1 MRRRTGRR
9 IYEGHDVMIRD
20 TESPRRLEI
29 DMTVSEGPGTCDC
42 AVLRRRASTLAFV
55 AIGAEE
61 RKPQEGTALLR
72 FLHLNT
78 RIHNDGMNIDPSNI
92 DGVQKSALEIYIS
105 VSFQSLALKPPTTLP
120 NLLPVAYGCPSPR
133 LTK

>member
-1 MRRRTGRR
+1 MRGRIQRR
-9 IYEGHDVMIRD
+9 IDDGHDVMIGD
-20 TESPRRLEI
+20 TESLRRLEI

-55 AIGAEE
+55 AIGTEE

-78 RIHNDGMNIDPSNI
+78 RIHNDGMNIYSSNT
-92 DGVQKSALEIYIS
+92 DDVQTGALEIYIS
-105 VSFQSLALKPPTTLP
+105 VFF
-120 NLLPVAYGCPSPR
+120 
-133 LTK
+133 